1 MVTDGLRSARM
12 RSWVVMATQSPA
24 TDDARADGTPDGA
37 DEAVVLGVS
46 AWLARRFAIPSG
58 VVRIAFVILTFAGG
72 VGVLLYA
79 VSWLIIRSRPDPP
92 PAPPGEVHTDV
103 RGTIAVIM
111 IVLGVLL
118 FVRRLGLG
126 FSDAIVWPVAVV
138 GAGLA
143 FVWPHLGDRGVTALL
158 GGAEL
163 DDPSTPRW
171 VPLARWVGGTVL
183 VVLGL
188 VLFLATNQSAE
199 GIRDG
204 ILTVV
209 VIVGGLALLFGSFVQ
224 RLVQSLV
231 EERRQ
236 RIRSDERAMVAAHLH
251 DSVLQTLSLI
261 QRRADEPAAVARL
274 ARRQERE
281 LRRWLY
287 DPGHQLGLGMK
298 QLLEAQVEQIED
310 EHLIDVETVV
320 VGDVEVDASV
330 TELVA
335 AASEALVNAA
345 KFSGQDRV
353 SLYAEV
359 TDQVIEVFVRDRGV
373 GFDLGAVPPDRHGVR
388 DSIMGRM
395 QRIGGSGEVITDPG
409 VGTEV
414 ELRLPRAPAQADST
428 GTPEPPSS

>member
-1 MVTDGLRSARM
+1 MGSGGAGM
-12 RSWVVMATQSPA
+12 RSWGTMTTQSPA
-24 TDDARADGTPDGA
+24 TDDDRAGGTPDG
-37 DEAVVLGVS
+37 DDAVVFGVS

-79 VSWLIIRSRPDPP
+79 VTWLIIRTRPEPE
-92 PAPPGEVHTDV
+92 PAADGTASSDV
-103 RGTIAVIM
+103 RATIAVIM

-118 FVRRLGLG
+118 FVRKLGLG

-143 FVWPHLGDRGVTALL
+143 FVWPHLGNRGVSALL

-171 VPLARWVGGTVL
+171 MHLARWLGGTLL
-183 VVLGL
+183 VVFGL

-224 RLVQSLV
+224 RLAQSLV

-298 QLLEAQVEQIED
+298 QLLESQVEQIED

-320 VGDVEVDASV
+320 VGDVEVDGAV
-330 TELVA
+330 TQFVA
-335 AASEALVNAA
+335 AAREALVNAA
-345 KFSGQDRV
+345 KFSGEERV

-359 TDQVIEVFVRDRGV
+359 TDEAVEVLRPRPGDRIRSGQRSPGPSRRARLDHGPHASDRGV
-373 GFDLGAVPPDRHGVR
+373 GGRDHRPRRRNRGRAAPPRSSAPVETGADEG
-388 DSIMGRM
+388 
-395 QRIGGSGEVITDPG
+395 
-409 VGTEV
+409 
-414 ELRLPRAPAQADST
+414 
-428 GTPEPPSS
+428 PSA

>member
-1 MVTDGLRSARM
+1 MT
-12 RSWVVMATQSPA
+12 TQSPPNGA
-24 TDDARADGTPDGA
+24 VPAEGSPDGV
-37 DEAVVLGVS
+37 DDDAVVLGVS
-46 AWLARRFAIPSG
+46 AWLARRFGIPSG
-58 VVRIAFVILTFAGG
+58 VIRIAFVILAFAGG

-79 VSWLIIRSRPDPP
+79 LIWLIIRNRPDLHE
-92 PAPPGEVHTDV
+92 APPDEAHDV

-111 IVLGVLL
+111 IVLGILL
-118 FVRRLGLG
+118 FVRELGLG

-143 FVWPHLGDRGVTALL
+143 FVWPQLGDRGVSALL
-158 GGAEL
+158 GGVEL
-163 DDPSTPRW
+163 DDPTTPRW
-171 VPLARWVGGTVL
+171 IPVARWLGGTTL
-183 VVLGL
+183 VVFGL

-231 EERRQ
+231 DERRQ

-298 QLLEAQVEQIED
+298 QLLESQVEQIED

-320 VGDVEVDASV
+320 VGDIEVDGTV

-345 KFSGQDRV
+345 KFSGEERV

-359 TDQVIEVFVRDRGV
+359 SDQAIEVFVRDRGV
-373 GFDLGAVPPDRHGVR
+373 GFDLDAVPPDRHGVR

-395 QRIGGSGEVITDPG
+395 QRIGGSVDVITEPG

-414 ELRLPRAPAQADST
+414 ELRLPRPAGRVETGAPERPTA
-428 GTPEPPSS
+428 

>member
-1 MVTDGLRSARM
+1 MM
-12 RSWVVMATQSPA
+12 RSWSPMATP
-24 TDDARADGTPDGA
+24 TPPT
-37 DEAVVLGVS
+37 DEATADHRPRAVDDEPVVLGVS
-46 AWLARRFAIPSG
+46 GWLSRRFGIPSG
-58 VVRIAFVILTFAGG
+58 VVRIAFVVLTFAGG

-79 VSWLIIRSRPDPP
+79 LAWVIIRSRPDLRDLRPRQGTSDLR
-92 PAPPGEVHTDV
+92 A
-103 RGTIAVIM
+103 TIAVIM
-111 IVLGVLL
+111 IVLGILL

-143 FVWPHLGDRGVTALL
+143 FVWPRLGDRGVGALL
-158 GGAEL
+158 GDVEI
-163 DDPSTPRW
+163 DDGTSPRW
-171 VPLARWVGGTVL
+171 TSVARWLGGTTL

-199 GIRDG
+199 GLRDG

-209 VIVGGLALLFGSFVQ
+209 VILGGLALLFGSYVQ
-224 RLVQSLV
+224 RLARSLV

-236 RIRSDERAMVAAHLH
+236 RIRSDERTMVAAHLH

-261 QRRADEPAAVARL
+261 QRRADEPGTVARL

-287 DPGHQLGLGMK
+287 DPGHQLGLGLK

-310 EHLIDVETVV
+310 EHLIDIETVV
-320 VGDVEVDASV
+320 VGDVEVDQAV

-335 AASEALVNAA
+335 ATGEALVNAA
-345 KFSGQDRV
+345 KFSGEDRV

-359 TDQVIEVFVRDRGV
+359 SDAAIEVFVRDRGV
-373 GFDLGAVPPDRHGVR
+373 GFALDDVPADRHGVR

-395 QRIGGSGEVITDPG
+395 KRIGGSVDVISEAG

-414 ELRLPRAPAQADST
+414 ELRLPRRPVAADPASV
-428 GTPEPPSS
+428 EPGAAGEQPA